1 MNRKTSCLTDEQFD
15 TIIEILENGT
25 SLGIIKPN
33 KEIATILTVTGNC
46 GLRIGDCLKLT
57 MNSFIKEGSDYK
69 YNIKEEKTGKTRS
82 FVIPKEIYEIL
93 QNFANT
99 KQLSFNDRLFKYTE
113 RNIQKKLKEIREY
126 LGDEYKDVSTH
137 SFRKCAAMRIYKN
150 SGNNIELTRKYLNHS
165 SISVTQKYLGVSDDE
180 VNEVIKNSVHIRK
193 GA

>member
-99 KQLSFNDRLFKYTE
+99 KQLSFTDRIFKYTE

-137 SFRKCAAMRIYKN
+137 SFRKCAAMRIYKK